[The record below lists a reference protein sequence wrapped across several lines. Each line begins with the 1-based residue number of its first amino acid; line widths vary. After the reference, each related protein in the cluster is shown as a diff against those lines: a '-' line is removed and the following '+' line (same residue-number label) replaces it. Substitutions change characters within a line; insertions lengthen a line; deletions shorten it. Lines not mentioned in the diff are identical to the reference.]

1 MLNELRVNCKNR
13 TIPIIS
19 EETESFLIKIIK
31 KKKPKLCLEIGSAV
45 GYSSIVIASI
55 INERGGKLYSFEI
68 GYVAYLEAL
77 SNFLKSNL
85 TNILLYPF
93 DFGKIDI
100 KKFFKDHLD
109 FVFVDGQKSQYGNY
123 MQNIENALNQETIIV
138 LDDVIKYHN
147 KLNTLYGYL
156 QKKQI
161 NYKIFQIE
169 HDDGVMLIKN

>member
-45 GYSSIVIASI
+45 WYSSIVIASI
-55 INERGGKLYSFEI
+55 INERGWKLYSFEI
-68 GYVAYLEAL
+68 WYVAYLEAL
-77 SNFLKSNL
+77 SNILKSNL

-93 DFGKIDI
+93 DFWKIDI

-109 FVFVDGQKSQYGNY
+109 FVFVDWQKSQYGDY
-123 MQNIENALNQETIIV
+123 LQNIESMLNQETIIV

-147 KLNTLYGYL
+147 KLNTVYWYL

>member
-1 MLNELRVNCKNR
+1 
-13 TIPIIS
+13 
-19 EETESFLIKIIK
+19 
-31 KKKPKLCLEIGSAV
+31 LEIGSAV

-55 INERGGKLYSFEI
+55 INERGWKLYSFEI
-68 GYVAYLEAL
+68 WYVAYLEAL

-93 DFGKIDI
+93 DFWKIDI

-109 FVFVDGQKSQYGNY
+109 FVFVDWQKSQYGNY

-147 KLNTLYGYL
+147 KLNTLYWYL